1 MKNSVVKTV
10 DRLTSFDLC
19 VSYEVQLSAVRPI
32 IPLDQGVNHLFKRCF
47 DLVTSLVSIACLLSW
62 MLPVIAVLIK
72 IDSRGPVFFYQKRH
86 KKNGKLFTCF
96 KFRTMFVN
104 ENAHTVAAI
113 DNDPRITRVGRF
125 LRKHHLDE
133 LPQLVNVLAGDMS
146 MVGPRPYMV
155 SDNEKYE
162 LLIKDYLVRE
172 KVKPGITGLAQVV
185 QYINPITKTEYMEE
199 RVKKDLYYVYNWS
212 PVLDLRIFARTVLKI
227 FGVN

>member
-1 MKNSVVKTV
+1 
-10 DRLTSFDLC
+10 
-19 VSYEVQLSAVRPI
+19 
-32 IPLDQGVNHLFKRCF
+32 
-47 DLVTSLVSIACLLSW
+47 

-96 KFRTMFVN
+96 KFRSMVVN

-199 RVKKDLYYVYNWS
+199 RVKKDIYYVYNWS